1 MGLPEGSVKLSCEYA
16 ITSVEVTSGEIT
28 EVLALE
34 PSRHFAKGDQVI
46 PKNPA
51 RSTIVRFHHLWALHT
66 EPQIGDALELPNAHV
81 RQLRVL
87 LEPRIAAIELIRR
100 RRVRTNF
107 QVWIEANGWGIDV
120 LFGSA
125 DLAFIARVSEGFQIT
140 EVPFIER
147 KG

>member
-1 MGLPEGSVKLSCEYA
+1 M
-16 ITSVEVTSGEIT
+16 
-28 EVLALE
+28 LALE

-66 EPQIGDALELPNAHV
+66 EPQIGDALELSNAHV

-107 QVWIEANGWGIDV
+107 K
-120 LFGSA
+120 FGSKPM
-125 DLAFIARVSEGFQIT
+125 G
-140 EVPFIER
+140 
-147 KG
+147 GG